1 MPSSSVA
8 QSGPSSA
15 IVGWSSALLST
26 LSFSIAAP
34 IGTMLINLGLDPT
47 TILLLRFW
55 LAVVLLFGTLALTAP
70 GGLRLPRRALFSVA
84 LAGLAMGVAV
94 LLYFWSLTR
103 LHTSIAAMLIAL
115 EPLVT
120 LLLLALRGER
130 FTYRIII
137 RVALGLA
144 GVYLLVGLDG
154 SADLLGVLMVLGVV
168 LLSSFHTV
176 SLQWYL
182 GEHDGRAVTAYI
194 VLGMALTISAFWLIQ
209 RPAAVPPV
217 PWQAWLGVGVMA
229 LISTYVA
236 RLTLFAAVKRL
247 GGGQVALLAP
257 VETLFT
263 VILSVVF
270 LGDRLTL
277 AQGLGGVLIL
287 FSAVLA
293 VRRLRRARVPQPDET
308 AEVVAGT

>member
-1 MPSSSVA
+1 MTR
-8 QSGPSSA
+8 PSSA
-15 IVGWSSALLST
+15 LLGWSSAFLST

-34 IGTMLINLGLDPT
+34 IGTALINLGLDPT

-55 LAVVLLFGTLALTAP
+55 LAVVLLFTTLSLTAP
-70 GGLRLPRRALFSVA
+70 HRLRLPRRALLAVA
-84 LAGLAMGVAV
+84 VAGPAIGVAV

-115 EPLVT
+115 EPLAT

-130 FTYRIII
+130 FSYRILV
-137 RVALGLA
+137 RLGLGLA
-144 GVYLLVGLDG
+144 GVYLLVGFQG

-176 SLQWYL
+176 ALQWFL

-194 VLGMALTISAFWLIQ
+194 VLSMALTISVYWLIQ
-209 RPAAVPPV
+209 RPVMVPV
-217 PWQAWLGVGVMA
+217 PWQGWVGVAAMA
-229 LISTYVA
+229 LISTYTA

-263 VILSVVF
+263 VIFSVVF

-277 AQGLGGVLIL
+277 AQGFGGVFIL
-287 FSAVLA
+287 VSAVLA
-293 VRRLRRARVPQPDET
+293 VQRLRRAKVPQPDET
-308 AEVVAGT
+308 AEVVAGA

>member
-1 MPSSSVA
+1 MRSSFVTR
-8 QSGPSSA
+8 SGPSSA
-15 IVGWSSALLST
+15 FIGWSSALLST

-34 IGTMLINLGLDPT
+34 IGTALINLGLDPT
-47 TILLLRFW
+47 SILLLRFW
-55 LAVVLLFGTLALTAP
+55 LAVALLFGTLRLTAP
-70 GGLRLPRRALFSVA
+70 GKLRLPRRALGTVA
-84 LAGLAMGVAV
+84 VAGLAMGVAV

-130 FTYRIII
+130 FTYRIIL

-144 GVYLLVGLDG
+144 GVYLLVGFEG
-154 SADLLGVLMVLGVV
+154 SAELVGVLMVLGVV

-209 RPAAVPPV
+209 RPALPSL
-217 PWQAWLGVGVMA
+217 PWQAWLGVGTMA
-229 LISTYVA
+229 LVSTYVA

-257 VETLFT
+257 LETFLT

-270 LGDRLTL
+270 LRDRLTL

-293 VRRLRRARVPQPDET
+293 VRRLRRAKVPQPDEA
-308 AEVVAGT
+308 AEVVAGP